1 MLTEQNIGWCYC
13 ELYNAVPNHLTLM
26 PVVGGTEF
34 QWSNAAVESVT
45 VTCESGETCEYR
57 TNAELMDVFK
67 QYTLQDS

>member
-1 MLTEQNIGWCYC
+1 MCYC
-13 ELYNAVPNHLTLM
+13 ELYNPVPNHLTLM

-34 QWSNAAVESVT
+34 QWQGATEEAVT
-45 VTCESGETCEYR
+45 VTCDSGETCEYL